1 MGDRY
6 RSARGVKQ
14 FGGTLASPSIVLL
27 AGVIGYLPSP
37 SSMSCCWTTLER
49 VLKQL
54 GYSIDGN
61 AWFPIHVRNVIQ
73 ISLNPARV
81 IVILKF
87 DAAMEFEVV

>member
-1 MGDRY
+1 
-6 RSARGVKQ
+6 
-14 FGGTLASPSIVLL
+14 
-27 AGVIGYLPSP
+27 
-37 SSMSCCWTTLER
+37 MSCCWTTLER